1 MNYVSGATAEEKRL
15 VKAIQT
21 AVGAQADNSIGP
33 VTLVDIAVKV
43 GAKCFPLAVNLYEQP
58 SIICDDI
65 LVFNPKTGC
74 GNYMNS
80 ISGSFSYQK
89 NPCSIL
95 INGGKVVYGNS
106 CHYWLK
112 KPESVLYGLK
122 TGKHGVKRC
131 ISSSEL
137 PSGVEWAVGGLGLL
151 DSYNPTAE
159 GFTGAYSDVLRRTNH
174 TMIGVKNGK
183 IYLCYCK
190 NMTAQQVNAHAKKLN
205 LEHAV
210 MLDGG
215 HVAAINSASTK
226 INTAQVQYYAIQAV

>member
-1 MNYVSGATAEEKRL
+1 MNYVSGVTTEEKRL

-58 SIICDDI
+58 SIICKDI
-65 LVFNPKTGC
+65 LVFNPKAGC
-74 GNYMNS
+74 KNYKNS

-95 INGGKVVYGNS
+95 INDGKVLYGNS

-112 KPESVLYGLK
+112 NPESVLYCLQN
-122 TGKHGVKRC
+122 GKHGVKRC
-131 ISSSEL
+131 ISASEL
-137 PSGVEWAVGGLGLL
+137 PSGVEWAIGGLGLL

-159 GFTGAYSDVLRRTNH
+159 GFTGAYSDVLRSTNH
-174 TMIGVKNGK
+174 TMIGVKNGMV
-183 IYLCYCK
+183 YLCYCK

-215 HVAAINSASTK
+215 HVAAINSEITK
-226 INTAQVQYYAIQAV
+226 INTAQIQYYAIQAK